1 MADDEEMSLEKQ
13 LELQLDEQKESLT
26 AINEALVL
34 DSTNTELISVHE
46 ELVLAIKEA
55 EEGLFH
61 LKRSRLLQE
70 ADEMLSQSSCKDVQ
84 VEPLDSTSSTEVQPL
99 QANIYSVGST
109 CRFRHT
115 DGRWYN
121 GRIFD
126 TDGSSSAK
134 VTFLT
139 PTSDNMLICK
149 FFLQQ
154 RCRFGSNC
162 RMSHGFDVPISS
174 LKHYVP
180 TKWQNSLAGS
190 SILAISDINSG
201 IWRRAELESW
211 DEDLGI
217 GHVVFRN
224 DGSSAKLGSED
235 ISLSEYAQMSDE
247 DEHSQ
252 WSSEEY
258 DSSGDE
264 EEEEEQI
271 PQGLGFMEA
280 TMLQRGI
287 QTDTAVFAHWEHHT
301 RGIASK
307 MMASMGYREGMGLGA
322 SGQGILDPVSVK
334 VLKPKQSLDHA
345 FESRE
350 NGEGSHKNDKENH
363 MKKRSRGGKRKRDKK
378 FAAAARASKT
388 ADELTPPD
396 VFSFINDQLASQGK
410 IQKSKSLGEDK
421 KQDRRSLVA
430 YDDDIKE
437 LRTQVEKLEE
447 MVNRNRKEKAV
458 YEAFSRKLSETR
470 KALADKEA
478 AQASVSN
485 AVVSKEKEKRWL
497 KF

>member
-1 MADDEEMSLEKQ
+1 MADGEELYLEKQ

-34 DSTNTELISVHE
+34 DSTNTELLSVHE
-46 ELVLAIKEA
+46 ELVLAIKDA
-55 EEGLFH
+55 EEGIFH
-61 LKRSRLLQE
+61 LKRSRLWQE
-70 ADEMLSQSSCKDVQ
+70 ADVMLSQSGCKDSQ
-84 VEPLDSTSSTEVQPL
+84 VEPLNCTSSTEVQPL
-99 QANIYSVGST
+99 EANIYSVGST

-115 DGRWYN
+115 DGRWYH
-121 GRIFD
+121 GRVVD
-126 TDGSSSAK
+126 KDGSSSAK

-139 PTSDNMLICK
+139 PTSDNMLVCK

-190 SILAISDINSG
+190 SIWAISDINSG

-211 DEDLGI
+211 DENLGI
-217 GHVVFRN
+217 GRVVFLN
-224 DGSSAKLGSED
+224 DGSSANLGSED

-247 DEHSQ
+247 DKQ
-252 WSSEEY
+252 NQFSSEEY
-258 DSSGDE
+258 DSSGNE
-264 EEEEEQI
+264 EEEEF
-271 PQGLGFMEA
+271 PQGIGFMEA

-287 QTDTAVFAHWEHHT
+287 QTDTAVFANWEHHT

-350 NGEGSHKNDKENH
+350 NGEGNNKNGNENH
-363 MKKRSRGGKRKRDKK
+363 VKKRGRGGKRKRDKK
-378 FAAAARASKT
+378 FAAAARAAKT

-396 VFSFINDQLASQGK
+396 VFSFINGQLASQGK
-410 IQKSKSLGEDK
+410 IQQCKSLREEK

-430 YDDDIKE
+430 YDNDIKE
-437 LRTQVEKLEE
+437 LRIQVDKLEE

-458 YEAFSRKLSETR
+458 FEAFSRKLSETR
-470 KALADKEA
+470 KALADAEA
-478 AQASVSN
+478 AQASASN

>member
-26 AINEALVL
+26 AINEALVS
-34 DSTNTELISVHE
+34 DSTNTELLSVHG
-46 ELVLAIKEA
+46 ELVLAIKDA

-61 LKRSRLLQE
+61 LKRSRLLEE
-70 ADEMLSQSSCKDVQ
+70 ADVMLSESIRRDVQ
-84 VEPLDSTSSTEVQPL
+84 VEPLDSTNSNEVPPL
-99 QANIYSVGST
+99 EVESNIYSVGST

-121 GRIFD
+121 GRIVD
-126 TDGSSSAK
+126 MDGSGSAR

-139 PTSDNMLICK
+139 PTSDNMLICQ

-162 RMSHGFDVPISS
+162 RMSHGFDVPIAS
-174 LKHYVP
+174 LKQYVP

-190 SILAISDINSG
+190 SIWAISDINSG

-217 GHVVFRN
+217 GHVVFRK

-247 DEHSQ
+247 DEEDQ

-258 DSSGDE
+258 DSSGNE
-264 EEEEEQI
+264 EEEI
-271 PQGLGFMEA
+271 PQGIGFMEA

-287 QTDTAVFAHWEHHT
+287 QTDTAVFANWEHHT

-322 SGQGILDPVSVK
+322 SGQGILDPILVK

-345 FESRE
+345 FESHE
-350 NGEGSHKNDKENH
+350 NGEGNNKNKSKNH
-363 MKKRSRGGKRKRDKK
+363 VKRRCRGGKRKRDKK
-378 FAAAARASKT
+378 FAAAARAAKT
-388 ADELTPPD
+388 AEELTPPD
-396 VFSFINDQLASQGK
+396 VFSFINGQLASQGK
-410 IQKSKSLGEDK
+410 TQKNKSLGEEK

-478 AQASVSN
+478 AQASASN